1 MSNVNRPTNIKLN
14 KRKVKP
20 NKPWHKQVC
29 RFGWTEFRMNH
40 EQHVGEPSSKVHS
53 VDVMVSGGLGSV
65 HITTFGAVQF
75 DH

>member
-1 MSNVNRPTNIKLN
+1 
-14 KRKVKP
+14 
-20 NKPWHKQVC
+20 
-29 RFGWTEFRMNH
+29 MNH